1 MSPESFRDKPAR
13 PLRVVIAEDDT
24 ASRKLLHR
32 FLEQWGYNVCA
43 ASDGL
48 QALEILRSEDVPT
61 LAILDWMMPGM
72 DGIEVCR
79 TLRTFTD
86 RQYVYVLMLTALD
99 NKEHLIE
106 GLEAGADDY
115 VAKPF
120 DPAEL
125 KARLL
130 VAKRIIAIQSTLN
143 EVKQMQALAASCGR
157 SGAFD
162 WDMKNNLHTWSPE
175 MEDLYGLAPGEFGGN
190 YLVWESLILPQDL
203 SVFRNALARSL
214 VTGQFNAE
222 WRIAPRNGRE
232 VCWVGA
238 RGKVFFDGERPVR
251 LTGINL
257 DINAQKQAE
266 RTLSQQATMLNEAHE
281 AIITT
286 DLTGAILYWNQ
297 GASQIYGWSAEEATG
312 RRAQELLQTR
322 FPLPIEQI
330 LATLHKEDQFHGEFM
345 ERTKDGRKVVVST
358 RWSLRKD
365 DAGTPVGV
373 LVISYD
379 ITNSR
384 QMAARREMRQ
394 QVSLALAEASNL
406 NAAAPEILRAVC
418 EQMQWEF
425 GTLWMMDGDHNSIRS
440 SAVFQTSSRTE
451 SFARD
456 IQAKGFVSG
465 EGIPG
470 KVWSTGQLEWIE
482 HLELH
487 PEFTRK
493 ASALQCGLDGGL
505 SFPVIL
511 NNKVFAVLEFFSANF
526 ETPSIGDVEFFAS
539 LGRQMGEFMV
549 RKQAEAALALSEHR
563 YRSLVEDS
571 NALICTHDLEGKLLS
586 INSASARSVGLSV
599 EQCIGRNI
607 RDFMVPEAKDKFD
620 LFLSS
625 IQERKSLN
633 GKMELMD
640 IHGRRMVWSS
650 TSRLMEDE
658 RGRQYVLGH
667 AQDITEQVEMQKE
680 LLKSQE
686 AALEAERKLARIDS
700 LTGLANRRAFYEGA
714 ELERKR
720 SLRRSRPLSIAYLDL
735 DNFKQINDRN
745 GHEMGDEL
753 LACVGGIM
761 RANLRAEDLVARL
774 GGDEFAVLLPE
785 SDYQAASLA
794 VAKLHRILSA
804 EMQKRCWPVGVSL
817 GMVTFESI
825 PENVEDMVHAADE
838 LMYTVKRDG
847 KNRIALSQ
855 VSTPLPR
862 TIAPV
867 SSGAHIEYQH

>member
-1 MSPESFRDKPAR
+1 MSPEDFRDKSAR

-24 ASRKLLHR
+24 ASRKLLSH
-32 FLEQWGYNVCA
+32 FLKQWGYSVCA
-43 ASDGL
+43 ASDGI

-61 LAILDWMMPGM
+61 LAILDWMLPGM

-79 TLRTFTD
+79 KLRTFTD

-130 VAKRIIAIQSTLN
+130 VAKRIIAIQS
-143 EVKQMQALAASCGR
+143 
-157 SGAFD
+157 
-162 WDMKNNLHTWSPE
+162 
-175 MEDLYGLAPGEFGGN
+175 
-190 YLVWESLILPQDL
+190 SL
-203 SVFRNALARSL
+203 R
-214 VTGQFNAE
+214 
-222 WRIAPRNGRE
+222 
-232 VCWVGA
+232 
-238 RGKVFFDGERPVR
+238 
-251 LTGINL
+251 
-257 DINAQKQAE
+257 
-266 RTLSQQATMLNEAHE
+266 QQATMLNEAHE

-286 DLTGAILYWNQ
+286 ELTGVIIYWNQ
-297 GASQIYGWSAEEATG
+297 GASQIYGWSAEEAIG
-312 RRAQELLQTR
+312 RKAQELLQTR
-322 FPLPIEQI
+322 FPMPIEQI
-330 LATLHKEDQFHGEFM
+330 LATLHEKDQFHGEFV
-345 ERTKDGRKVVVST
+345 ERTKDGCKVVVST

-365 DAGTPVGV
+365 EAGTPTGV

-379 ITNSR
+379 ITQGR
-384 QMAARREMRQ
+384 QMTARRDMRQ
-394 QVSLALAEASNL
+394 QTSLALAEASDL
-406 NAAAPEILRAVC
+406 NAAAPEILRTVC

-425 GTLWMMDGDHNSIRS
+425 GILWMMDSDHNSIRS
-440 SAVFQTSSRTE
+440 AAVFQTGSRTE
-451 SFARD
+451 AFAQAM
-456 IQAKGFVSG
+456 QAKGFAPG

-470 KVWSTGQLEWIE
+470 KVWNTGQLEWIE
-482 HLELH
+482 HLEQH

-493 ASALQCGLDGGL
+493 AAAAQCGLDGGL
-505 SFPVIL
+505 CIPAVL

-526 ETPSIGDVEFFAS
+526 EKPASGDVEFFAS
-539 LGRQMGEFMV
+539 LGRQIGEFMV

-571 NALICTHDLEGKLLS
+571 SALICTHDLEGIILS
-586 INSASARSVGLSV
+586 INSAAAQALGLSV
-599 EQCIGRNI
+599 EQCTGRNI
-607 RDFMVPEAKDKFD
+607 RDFLVPENKEKFS
-620 LFLSS
+620 LFLRK
-625 IQERKSLN
+625 IQERGSLN
-633 GKMELMD
+633 GKMEFMD
-640 IHGRRMVWSS
+640 IHGRRMVWSW
-650 TSRLMEDE
+650 TSRLLKDE
-658 RGRQYVLGH
+658 KERWYVLGH
-667 AQDITEQVEMQKE
+667 SQDITEQAEMQKE

-745 GHEMGDEL
+745 GHEVGDEL

-785 SDYQAASLA
+785 SDYQAASGA
-794 VAKLHRILSA
+794 VAKLHRILTT
-804 EMQKRCWPVGVSL
+804 EMQKRCWPVGVSI

-862 TIAPV
+862 TITPV
-867 SSGAHIEYQH
+867 SSGAQIEYQH

>member
-1 MSPESFRDKPAR
+1 MSPESFRDKSAR

-32 FLEQWGYNVCA
+32 FLDQWGYNVCA

-79 TLRTFTD
+79 ALRTFTD

-130 VAKRIIAIQSTLN
+130 VAKRIIAIQS
-143 EVKQMQALAASCGR
+143 S
-157 SGAFD
+157 
-162 WDMKNNLHTWSPE
+162 
-175 MEDLYGLAPGEFGGN
+175 
-190 YLVWESLILPQDL
+190 
-203 SVFRNALARSL
+203 
-214 VTGQFNAE
+214 
-222 WRIAPRNGRE
+222 
-232 VCWVGA
+232 
-238 RGKVFFDGERPVR
+238 
-251 LTGINL
+251 
-257 DINAQKQAE
+257 
-266 RTLSQQATMLNEAHE
+266 LSQQATMLNEAHE
-281 AIITT
+281 AIITG
-286 DLTGAILYWNQ
+286 DLTGTIFYWNQ
-297 GASQIYGWSAEEATG
+297 GASEIYGWSAEEAIG
-312 RRAQELLQTR
+312 RKAPELLQTR
-322 FPLPIEQI
+322 LPMPIEQI
-330 LATLHKEDQFHGEFM
+330 MAILQDTDQWHGELM

-365 DAGTPVGV
+365 DTGNPVGV
-373 LVISYD
+373 LVISSD
-379 ITNSR
+379 ITQSR
-384 QMAARREMRQ
+384 QMALRREIYQ
-394 QVSLALAEASNL
+394 QTSLALAEASNL
-406 NAAAPEILRAVC
+406 NAAAPEIIRTVC
-418 EQMQWEF
+418 EQMQWEL
-425 GTLWMMDGDHNSIRS
+425 GILWTMDGDHNAIH
-440 SAVFQTSSRTE
+440 SAAVVQTSNRTLPFAE
-451 SFARD
+451 FLQSVSFA
-456 IQAKGFVSG
+456 SG

-470 KVWSTGQLEWIE
+470 KVWNTGQLEWIE
-482 HLELH
+482 HLEKH
-487 PEFTRK
+487 EEFTRK
-493 ASALQCGLDGGL
+493 AAAMQCGLDGGL
-505 SFPVIL
+505 CFPVVL
-511 NNKVFAVLEFFSANF
+511 SNKVFAVLEFFSANF
-526 ETPSIGDVEFFAS
+526 ERPSTGDVEFFTF
-539 LGRQMGEFMV
+539 LGQQMGEFML
-549 RKQAEAALALSEHR
+549 RRQAEAALALSEHG

-571 NALICTHDLEGKLLS
+571 NALICTHDLEGTLLS
-586 INSASARSVGLSV
+586 INSAAARSVGLNV

-607 RDFMVPEAKDKFD
+607 RDFFVPEAKEKFGR
-620 LFLSS
+620 FLSK
-625 IQERKSLN
+625 IQECGSLN

-650 TSRLMEDE
+650 ISRLVEDE

-667 AQDITEQVEMQKE
+667 AQDITQQAEMQKE

-686 AALEAERKLARIDS
+686 NAVEAERKLARIES

-745 GHEMGDEL
+745 GHEVGDEL
-753 LACVGGIM
+753 LACVGSIM

-785 SDYQAASLA
+785 SDYQAASIA
-794 VAKLHRILSA
+794 VAKLHRILTA
-804 EMQKRCWPVGVSL
+804 EVQKRCWPVGVSL
-817 GMVTFESI
+817 GMVTFQSI

-855 VSTPLPR
+855 VYLPQ
-862 TIAPV
+862 TTAPMV
-867 SSGAHIEYQH
+867 SGVQIEYQH

>member
-1 MSPESFRDKPAR
+1 MSESFRNKPST
-13 PLRVVIAEDDT
+13 PLRVVIAEDDA
-24 ASRKLLHR
+24 ASRKLLHH

-48 QALEILRSEDVPT
+48 QALELLRSADVPT

-130 VAKRIIAIQSTLN
+130 VAKRIIAIQSSLN
-143 EVKQMQALAASCGR
+143 EVKQMQALAASCAR

-175 MEDLYGLAPGEFGGN
+175 MEDLYGLAPGEFAGN
-190 YLVWESLILPQDL
+190 YLAWESLILPQDVP
-203 SVFRNALARSL
+203 VFREALAKSL

-297 GASQIYGWSAEEATG
+297 GASQIYGWSAEEAIG
-312 RRAQELLQTR
+312 RRAQQLLQTR

-345 ERTKDGRKVVVST
+345 ERTKDGRKVVIST

-365 DAGTPVGV
+365 EAGTPIGV
-373 LVISYD
+373 LVISSD
-379 ITNSR
+379 ITHSR
-384 QMAARREMRQ
+384 QMSVRREMHRQ
-394 QVSLALAEASNL
+394 TSLALAESNNL
-406 NAAAPEILRAVC
+406 PAAASAILGTVC

-425 GTLWMMDGDHNSIRS
+425 GALWMMDDNCSSIRS
-440 SAVFQTSSRTE
+440 AAVFQTGSRTE
-451 SFARD
+451 AFARD
-456 IQAKGFVSG
+456 IRAKGFAPG

-470 KVWSTGQLEWIE
+470 KVWSTGRSEWIE
-482 HLELH
+482 HLEKH

-493 ASALQCGLDGGL
+493 AAAMQCGLDGGL
-505 SFPVIL
+505 SFPVIVDH
-511 NNKVFAVLEFFSANF
+511 KTFAVFEFFSVNF
-526 ETPSIGDVEFFAS
+526 ETPSTGDVEFFTG
-539 LGRQMGEFMV
+539 LGRQIGEFVV
-549 RKQAEAALALSEHR
+549 RMQAEAALALSEHR

-571 NALICTHDLEGKLLS
+571 NALICTHDLDGKLLS
-586 INSASARSVGLSV
+586 INSAAARSVGLSV

-607 RDFMVPEAKDKFD
+607 RDFMVLEAKDKLD
-620 LFLSS
+620 WFLST
-625 IQERKSLN
+625 IQEQKSLN

-640 IHGRRMVWSS
+640 VHGRRMVWSS

-667 AQDITEQVEMQKE
+667 AQDITEQVVMQKE

-686 AALEAERKLARIDS
+686 AALEAERKLARVDS

-720 SLRRSRPLSIAYLDL
+720 ALRRSRPLSIAYLDL

-761 RANLRAEDLVARL
+761 RANLRAEDMVARL

-785 SDYQAASLA
+785 SDYQAASIA
-794 VAKLHRILSA
+794 VTKLHRILSD
-804 EMQKRCWPVGVSL
+804 EMQKHCWPVGVSL

-838 LMYTVKRDG
+838 LMYNVKRDG

-862 TIAPV
+862 TIEPV
-867 SSGAHIEYQH
+867 ASGAHIEYQH

>member
-1 MSPESFRDKPAR
+1 MSPESFRNKPST
-13 PLRVVIAEDDT
+13 PLRVVIAEDDA
-24 ASRKLLHR
+24 ASRKLLHH

-43 ASDGL
+43 AADGL
-48 QALEILRSEDVPT
+48 SALELLRSEDVPT

-79 TLRTFTD
+79 KLRTFTD

-130 VAKRIIAIQSTLN
+130 VAQRIIAIQSSLN
-143 EVKQMQALAASCGR
+143 QARQMQALAASCAR

-162 WDMKNNLHTWSPE
+162 WDMKHNVHTWSPE
-175 MEDLYGLAPGEFGGN
+175 MEGLYNLSPGEFAGN
-190 YLVWESLILPQDL
+190 YQAWESLILPQDL

-222 WRIAPRNGRE
+222 WRIAPRHGRD
-232 VCWVGA
+232 VLWVGA

-266 RTLSQQATMLNEAHE
+266 RKLSQQATMLNEAHE

-312 RRAQELLQTR
+312 QKAQELLQTR
-322 FPLPIEQI
+322 FPMPIEQI
-330 LATLHKEDQFHGEFM
+330 LATLHEKDQFHGEFM

-365 DAGTPVGV
+365 EAGTPIGV
-373 LVISYD
+373 LVISSD
-379 ITNSR
+379 ITHSR
-384 QMAARREMRQ
+384 LMAARREIHRQ
-394 QVSLALAEASNL
+394 TSLALAESKSLENGASD
-406 NAAAPEILRAVC
+406 ILRTVC

-425 GTLWMMDGDHNSIRS
+425 GTLWMLDDNRSSIRS
-440 SAVFQTSSRTE
+440 AAIFQSCRRTE
-451 SFARD
+451 AFARD
-456 IQAKGFVSG
+456 IQAKGFAPG

-470 KVWSTGQLEWIE
+470 KVWSTGRPEWIE
-482 HLELH
+482 HLEEH

-493 ASALQCGLDGGL
+493 TAAMQCGLDGGL
-505 SFPVIL
+505 SFPVL
-511 NNKVFAVLEFFSANF
+511 VNNRTFAVFEFFSANF
-526 ETPSIGDVEFFAS
+526 ETPATGDVDFFTG
-539 LGRQMGEFMV
+539 LGRQIGEFVV
-549 RKQAEAALALSEHR
+549 RMRAEAALAQSEHR

-571 NALICTHDLEGKLLS
+571 NALICTHDLEGNILS
-586 INSASARSVGLSV
+586 INSPAARALGLSV

-607 RDFMVPEAKDKFD
+607 REVLVLESKVNFAR
-620 LFLSS
+620 FLTK

-640 IHGRRMVWSS
+640 INGRRMVWSW
-650 TSRLMEDE
+650 TNRLAEDE
-658 RGRQYVLGH
+658 RGRKYVLGH
-667 AQDITEQVEMQKE
+667 AQDITEQVTMQKE

-700 LTGLANRRAFYEGA
+700 LTGLANRRAFYEST

-720 SLRRSRPLSIAYLDL
+720 ALRHARPLSLAYLDL
-735 DNFKQINDRN
+735 DNFKQVNDRN
-745 GHEMGDEL
+745 GHEVGDEL

-785 SDYQAASLA
+785 SDYQAASIA
-794 VAKLHRILSA
+794 VAKLHRILSD
-804 EMQKRCWPVGVSL
+804 EMQKHCWPVGVSM

-838 LMYTVKRDG
+838 LMYTVKHNG
-847 KNRIALSQ
+847 KNRVAFSR
-855 VSTPLPR
+855 VSTPLPQ
-862 TIAPV
+862 TIAAV
-867 SSGAHIEYQH
+867 ASGAQIEYQH

>member
-1 MSPESFRDKPAR
+1 MSPKSFRDKSAR

-32 FLEQWGYNVCA
+32 LLEKWGYNVYA
-43 ASDGL
+43 APDGL
-48 QALEILRSEDVPT
+48 RALEILRSEDVPT

-72 DGIEVCR
+72 NGIEVCR

-130 VAKRIIAIQSTLN
+130 VAKRIIAIQS
-143 EVKQMQALAASCGR
+143 S
-157 SGAFD
+157 
-162 WDMKNNLHTWSPE
+162 
-175 MEDLYGLAPGEFGGN
+175 
-190 YLVWESLILPQDL
+190 
-203 SVFRNALARSL
+203 
-214 VTGQFNAE
+214 
-222 WRIAPRNGRE
+222 
-232 VCWVGA
+232 
-238 RGKVFFDGERPVR
+238 
-251 LTGINL
+251 
-257 DINAQKQAE
+257 
-266 RTLSQQATMLNEAHE
+266 LSQQATLLNEAHE
-281 AIITT
+281 AIITS
-286 DLTGAILYWNQ
+286 DLTGAIIYWNQ
-297 GASQIYGWSAEEATG
+297 GASEIYGWSAEEAIG
-312 RRAQELLQTR
+312 RKAQELLQTR
-322 FPLPIEQI
+322 LPMPIEQI
-330 LATLHKEDQFHGEFM
+330 LAILQDTDQWHGELM

-365 DAGTPVGV
+365 EAGTPTGV

-379 ITNSR
+379 ITQGR
-384 QMAARREMRQ
+384 QTASRREMRQ
-394 QVSLALAEASNL
+394 QTSLALADASNL
-406 NAAAPEILRAVC
+406 NAAAPEILRTVC

-425 GTLWMMDGDHNSIRS
+425 GTLWMMDSDHNSIRS
-440 SAVFQTSSRTE
+440 AAIFQTSSRTE
-451 SFARD
+451 AFARD
-456 IQAKGFVSG
+456 IRAKSFVRG

-470 KVWSTGQLEWIE
+470 KVWNTGQLEWIE
-482 HLELH
+482 NMEKH

-493 ASALQCGLDGGL
+493 AVAVQCGLDGGL
-505 SFPVIL
+505 CFPVVL
-511 NNKVFAVLEFFSANF
+511 NNKVFAVLEFFSTNF
-526 ETPSIGDVEFFAS
+526 EKLSTGDVEFFTS
-539 LGRQMGEFMV
+539 LGRQMSEFIV
-549 RKQAEAALALSEHR
+549 RKQAEAALALSEQR

-586 INSASARSVGLSV
+586 INSSAARSVGLSV
-599 EQCIGRNI
+599 EQCIGLNI
-607 RDFMVPEAKDKFD
+607 RDFFVPEAKEKFAQ
-620 LFLSS
+620 FLSK
-625 IQERKSLN
+625 IQERGSLN

-640 IHGRRMVWSS
+640 IHGRHMVWSS
-650 TSRLMEDE
+650 ISRLMEDE
-658 RGRQYVLGH
+658 TGRQYVLGH

-745 GHEMGDEL
+745 GHEVGDEL

-761 RANLRAEDLVARL
+761 RAKLRAEDLVARL
-774 GGDEFAVLLPE
+774 GGDEFAILLPE
-785 SDYQAASLA
+785 SDYTAASIA
-794 VAKLHRILSA
+794 VAKLHRILTA
-804 EMQKRCWPVGVSL
+804 EMQKHCWPVGVSI

-825 PENVEDMVHAADE
+825 PESIEDMVHAADE

-847 KNRIALSQ
+847 KNRIALS
-855 VSTPLPR
+855 VISTPLPR